1 MKKEKRKKKKRVTV
15 SLLFRI
21 RYQTRALIR
30 FRFFFFLKFLYL
42 SIYFKEQIERHL
54 TLVMGSFVKSMIMGL
69 FFNFFLLDCVEE
81 NIIWW
86 KVINNE
92 RKRERVLI
100 R

>member
-30 FRFFFFLKFLYL
+30 FRFFFLKFLYL

-92 RKRERVLI
+92 RKRQRVLI